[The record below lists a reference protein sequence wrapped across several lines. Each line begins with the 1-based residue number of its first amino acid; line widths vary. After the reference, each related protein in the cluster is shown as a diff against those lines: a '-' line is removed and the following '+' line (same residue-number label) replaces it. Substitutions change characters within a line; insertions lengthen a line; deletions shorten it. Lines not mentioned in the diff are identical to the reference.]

1 MKKKIKILC
10 IGDSL
15 TLPRNGVN
23 YEDTWFYLIKQN
35 FLNFEFI
42 SSFKRAITS
51 NILNEHDS
59 LELYSPDY
67 AIIQLGI
74 VDCAPR
80 LINKG
85 SFSYYLIKLL
95 PKQLQNQYIRL
106 LKKISNRG
114 QNNVYVKKDRFKQN
128 FTNYFNRCQKYEIKK
143 VFVIAICYPDDS
155 LTTKN
160 PLIYQNVN
168 VYNNILIELANK
180 YSFVELLF
188 LLDGRLHKEK
198 IYDDGYHPNSYG
210 NKLVSESLIDNLFKI
225 N

>member
-80 LINKG
+80 LI
-85 SFSYYLIKLL
+85 
-95 PKQLQNQYIRL
+95 
-106 LKKISNRG
+106 
-114 QNNVYVKKDRFKQN
+114 
-128 FTNYFNRCQKYEIKK
+128 
-143 VFVIAICYPDDS
+143 
-155 LTTKN
+155 
-160 PLIYQNVN
+160 
-168 VYNNILIELANK
+168 
-180 YSFVELLF
+180 
-188 LLDGRLHKEK
+188 KEA
-198 IYDDGYHPNSYG
+198 
-210 NKLVSESLIDNLFKI
+210 SLIT
-225 N
+225 